1 MLVVLGL
8 IGAIPGLAGF
18 AVWLGKVLHADPGA
32 QPAPVRE
39 GEALGAAKT
48 TEQSMEVL
56 NEQLR
61 QTAASAGA
69 ADVQRVRDDHD
80 ANAVVADPG
89 AAVNRLPGELFRD

>member
-1 MLVVLGL
+1 MLFVLGL
-8 IGAIPGLAGF
+8 IGAVPGLAGF
-18 AVWLGKVLHADPGA
+18 AIWLGKVLHVDPNT

-61 QTAASAGA
+61 QIAASAGA
-69 ADVQRVRDDHD
+69 ADVQRVRDDAS

-89 AAVNRLPGELFRD
+89 ASINHLPGELFRD